1 MSYQHAELQLGRDS
15 ESQLIH
21 QVMSALGFTDTKPQ
35 RIPGKSGLLHDVDG
49 IGFRDRN
56 AVLVLSGAK
65 ELDNIKGH
73 SSRSSPKDIALSWTR
88 DAVLRMYDVAAMLKL
103 EGYDCD
109 LFIFENSLSRSVP
122 ACHDELAEWTQR
134 HKLPND
140 FCGTWRSA
148 SSREIETL
156 SPHYLPDIA
165 RSVGACYLGLEDM
178 NLSELSQVLQ
188 ESQTGECI
196 LTKSILAKLR
206 VSQFFNPPTDEFIL
220 GVAGLAELPTKDL
233 LDQTLKEAQK
243 QAHSTSSN
251 TIVKDVDYN
260 DPISTALALEEKGFL
275 EYEATLSIKEPGR
288 EIVHRIRKTPQEA
301 FMLRVL
307 KSVGLPDIA
316 KTLLAVL
323 KGP

>member
-1 MSYQHAELQLGRDS
+1 MPYQHAELQLGRDS
-15 ESQLIH
+15 ESRLIH
-21 QVMSALGFTDTKPQ
+21 QVTSALGFTDTKPQ
-35 RIPGKSGLLHDVDG
+35 RIPGKSGMLHDVDG

-65 ELDNIKGH
+65 ELDNLKGQ
-73 SSRSSPKDIALSWTR
+73 STRLSPKDIALSWTR
-88 DAVLRMYDVAAMLKL
+88 DAVLRLYDVAAMLQL

-109 LFIFENSLSRSVP
+109 LFIFGNSLSRAAPSR
-122 ACHDELAEWTQR
+122 HEELAEWTER

-148 SSREIETL
+148 SSHEIETVT
-156 SPHYLPDIA
+156 PHYLSDIA

-178 NLSELSQVLQ
+178 SLSELSQVLQ
-188 ESQTGECI
+188 EAQAGEFS
-196 LTKSILAKLR
+196 LTRSILSKLR

-220 GVAGLAELPTKDL
+220 GVAELAESPTKDL
-233 LDQTLKEAQK
+233 LLQTLQEAQR
-243 QAHSTSSN
+243 QAHSTSKN
-251 TIVKDVDYN
+251 AIVTDVDYS
-260 DPISTALALEEKGFL
+260 DPISTALALEKKGFL

-301 FMLRVL
+301 FILRVL
-307 KSVGLPDIA
+307 KSVGLPSIA
-316 KTLLAVL
+316 RTLLAAL